1 LKEYH
6 HPVIFSGESTM
17 SDVISCLRSIWKM
30 LLWLGLTVATAAAG
44 ERVLFDFAEPGCEKA
59 WSNIDIYALRQAEA
73 KAEAEARAKAGQPA
87 ARLPAALPAEPPV
100 KIERSEHGTGSG
112 RYALKLTFAGGR
124 FPTVSA
130 KSPLEDWRP
139 YKSFRA
145 EATASRTCLLVFR
158 AMARTSRYGTG
169 YNDGC
174 SRWEFAARLEAGRN
188 TLVAP
193 VPPYAEQLW
202 KDVHAVQLS
211 MYRPKE
217 GEVVFVDHI
226 RLSTEAAPATSPFT
240 STLLV
245 PPGKYRVSG
254 TNMEVKDVDELA
266 DKLKDQRAEPQDK
279 TVEQAE
285 AGIQAQYE
293 RLKKD
298 HPKAVLVMLRD
309 GQVGYDPANPAKP
322 FAGWADAGTPSH
334 LPMALTLANFSNS
347 GRSEE
352 IETCFRQRP
361 GFQRVDLSSIPRGA
375 DILGAWLIVV
385 RGANLGDQWKTKPT
399 MFVAEP
405 CNRPWREYEVNVFEC
420 AADKFWKDYA
430 ALSWGDEGDCAPVLL
445 AHGPSGGT
453 TCSWDF
459 TQAVRYWTDGKHVNN
474 GFILYGSPKYVDYLH
489 IYTREC
495 HEPKNRPGLAVVYE
509 PGD

>member
-1 LKEYH
+1 MRILA
-6 HPVIFSGESTM
+6 P
-17 SDVISCLRSIWKM
+17 LRSIWKA
-30 LLWLGLTVATAAAG
+30 LLWLGLTAATAAA
-44 ERVLFDFAEPGCEKA
+44 EDHVLFDFKEPGCDRA
-59 WSNIDIYALRQAEA
+59 WSNVDIYALRQAEA
-73 KAEAEARAKAGQPA
+73 KTEAEARAKAGQPVA
-87 ARLPAALPAEPPV
+87 TLPAALPAEPPV
-100 KIERSEHGTGSG
+100 RIDRSDQGAGGG
-112 RYALKLTFAGGR
+112 RYALKLTFAGGQ

-130 KSPLEDWRP
+130 KSPLADWRP

-158 AMARTSRYGTG
+158 AMARTSRYGTS
-169 YNDGC
+169 YADGC

-202 KDVHAVQLS
+202 KDVHTVQIY
-211 MYRPKE
+211 MYQPKP
-217 GEVVFVDHI
+217 GEVVCVDHI
-226 RLSTEAAPATSPFT
+226 RLSTEAAPAASPFT

-245 PPGKYRVSG
+245 PPGKYKVSG
-254 TNMEVKDVDELA
+254 TDMEVKDVDELA
-266 DKLKDQRAEPQDK
+266 DKLKDRRVEPQDK
-279 TVEQAE
+279 TVDQVE
-285 AGIQAQYE
+285 AGIRAQYE
-293 RLKKD
+293 QLKKA
-298 HPKAVLVMLRD
+298 HPKAVLVMLRE
-309 GQVGYDPANPAKP
+309 GQAGYDRDHPDKP

-334 LPMALTLANFSNS
+334 LPMALTLACFANS

-361 GFQRVDLSSIPRGA
+361 GFLRVDLSSIPRGA
-375 DILGAWLIVV
+375 DVLGAWLVVV
-385 RGANLGDQWKTKPT
+385 RSWNPGDQWKTKPT

-405 CNRPWREYEVNVFEC
+405 CNRPWREYEVNVFEY

-430 ALSWGDEGDCAPVLL
+430 ALSWGDEGDCTPLLL
-445 AHGPSGGT
+445 AHGPAGGR

-489 IYTREC
+489 IHTREC
-495 HEPKNRPGLAVVYE
+495 HEPQNRPGLAVVYE
-509 PGD
+509 PRD